1 MPSHSSNVRP
11 APDKVLVDI
20 ANYVAGCKIT
30 RAEAYRT
37 ARYCLIDALGCALE
51 ALSYP
56 ECTKL
61 LGPIVPGIVIANGA
75 RVPGTRFEL
84 DPVRAAFNLGAMI
97 RWLDFNDSFTA
108 AEGGHPSD
116 NLGGILATA
125 DYLSRR
131 RIAAGKPPLVMRD
144 VLTAMIKAYE
154 IQGVLSLEN
163 NFTRLGFD
171 HAALARVA
179 STAVVTGML
188 GGGREE
194 IINAVSNAWADG
206 LTLKIYRQA
215 PNIGSRKSWA
225 GGDATSRAVLFG
237 LMAVRGEMGYPS
249 VLTAKTF
256 GFYDAL
262 FNGRPFKFQRRYGSY
277 VLEHVMF
284 KFVAAGMHGQTAVE
298 CALKLHPLVKDRLD
312 EIGAITIMGTE
323 KLIGIMD
330 KRGALSNPADRDH
343 CVQYVVAVG
352 MIFGGLTASDFEDE
366 FAADPRIDRLRA
378 KMKVVENPRYT
389 RDFHAPAKRSSA
401 NAIQVRFKDGSSI
414 PKVEVEYP
422 IGHPRR
428 RAEGIPMLEAKFK
441 THLARRF
448 PPGQQAAILALC
460 RDQARLEATPVNA
473 LVDRF
478 VI

>member
-1 MPSHSSNVRP
+1 VPSHSSNVRP
-11 APDKVLVDI
+11 APDKVLGDI

-75 RVPGTRFEL
+75 RVPGTSFEL

-97 RWLDFNDSFTA
+97 RWLDSNDSFTA

-163 NFTRLGFD
+163 NFPRLGFD
-171 HAALARVA
+171 HAALVRVA

-206 LTLKIYRQA
+206 LTLKVYRQA

-225 GGDATSRAVLFG
+225 GGDATSRAVMFG

-256 GFYDAL
+256 GFYAAL
-262 FNGRPFKFQRRYGSY
+262 FKGRPFKFQRRYGSY

-312 EIGAITIMGTE
+312 EIDAITIMGTE

-330 KRGALSNPADRDH
+330 KRGPLSNPADRDH

-352 MIFGGLTASDFEDE
+352 MIFGGLTAADFEDE

-389 RDFHAPAKRSSA
+389 RDFHTPAKRSSA
-401 NAIQVRFKDGSSI
+401 NAIQVRFKDGSNL

-441 THLARRF
+441 TNLARCF

-473 LVDRF
+473 FVDRF

>member
-1 MPSHSSNVRP
+1 MPSHSSNGRP

-20 ANYVAGCKIT
+20 ADYVDGYKISS
-30 RAEAYRT
+30 AKAFHT
-37 ARYCLIDALGCALE
+37 ARYCLMDALGCALE

-56 ECTKL
+56 ACTKL
-61 LGPIVPGIVIANGA
+61 LGPIVPGIVVSHGA
-75 RVPGTRFEL
+75 RVPGTGFEL
-84 DPVRAAFNLGAMI
+84 DPVRAAFNIGAMI

-125 DYLSRR
+125 DYLSRTR
-131 RIAAGKPPLVMRD
+131 AAEGKPPLTMHD

-171 HAALARVA
+171 HAALVRVA
-179 STAVVTGML
+179 SAAVVTKML
-188 GGGREE
+188 GGSRED

-206 LTLKIYRQA
+206 LTLKVYRQA

-225 GGDATSRAVLFG
+225 GGDATSRAVMFG
-237 LMAVRGEMGYPS
+237 LMAVKGEMGYPS
-249 VLTAKTF
+249 VLTARTF
-256 GFYDAL
+256 GFYEAL
-262 FNGRPFKFQRRYGSY
+262 LKGKPFKFQRRYGSY

-284 KFVAAGMHGQTAVE
+284 KFVAAGMHGQTAAE

-312 EIGAITIMGTE
+312 EIEAITIRGHE

-330 KRGALSNPADRDH
+330 KRGPLNNPADRDH
-343 CVQYVVAVG
+343 CVQYVVAVA
-352 MIFGGLTASDFEDE
+352 MIFGRLVASDFEDE

-389 RDFHAPAKRSSA
+389 RDYHAPAKRSSA
-401 NAIQVRFKDGSSI
+401 NAIEVRFKDGSRTH
-414 PKVEVEYP
+414 KVEVEYP

-441 THLARRF
+441 ANLARRF
-448 PPGQQAAILALC
+448 PPKQQAAILALC
-460 RDQARLEATPVNA
+460 LDQARLEATPVNEFM
-473 LVDRF
+473 DRF

>member
-1 MPSHSSNVRP
+1 MRSHSSSARP
-11 APDKVLVDI
+11 GPDKVLVDI
-20 ANYVAGCKIT
+20 ANYVDGREIGSA
-30 RAEAYRT
+30 RAYHT
-37 ARYCLIDALGCALE
+37 ARYCLLDALGCALE

-61 LGPIVPGIVIANGA
+61 LGPIVPGAVISNGA
-75 RVPGTRFEL
+75 RVPGTHFEL
-84 DPVRAAFNLGAMI
+84 DPVRAAFNIGAMI

-125 DYLSRR
+125 DYLSRT
-131 RIAAGKPPLVMRD
+131 RITEGRPPLVMRD
-144 VLTAMIKAYE
+144 VLIAMIKAYE

-171 HAALARVA
+171 HAALVRVA
-179 STAVVTGML
+179 STAVVTKML

-206 LTLKIYRQA
+206 LTLKVYRQS

-225 GGDATSRAVLFG
+225 GGDASSRAVMFG
-237 LMAVRGEMGYPS
+237 LMAVKGEMGYPS

-262 FNGRPFKFQRRYGSY
+262 FKGKPFKFQRRYGSY

-312 EIGAITIMGTE
+312 EIDAITITSTE

-330 KRGALSNPADRDH
+330 KRGPLNNPADRDH

-352 MIFGGLTASDFEDE
+352 MIHGRLAASDFEDG

-401 NAIQVRFKDGSSI
+401 NAIQVRFKDGSSTS
-414 PKVEVEYP
+414 KLEVEYP

-441 THLARRF
+441 ANLARRL
-448 PPGQQAAILALC
+448 PPKQRAAILALC
-460 RDQARLEATPVNA
+460 LDQARLEATPVNEF
-473 LVDRF
+473 VDWF

>member
-1 MPSHSSNVRP
+1 MPSHGSSARP
-11 APDKVLVDI
+11 APDKALVDI
-20 ANYVAGCKIT
+20 ANYVDRQVIRSAK
-30 RAEAYRT
+30 AYHT

-51 ALSYP
+51 ALDYP
-56 ECTKL
+56 ECAKL
-61 LGPIVPGIVIANGA
+61 LGPIVPGTVVACGA

-84 DPVRAAFNLGAMI
+84 DPVRAAFNIGSMI

-125 DYLSRR
+125 DYLSRTR
-131 RIAAGKPPLVMRD
+131 VAEGKPPLVMRD

-171 HAALARVA
+171 HAALVRVA
-179 STAVVTGML
+179 SAAAVTGML
-188 GGGREE
+188 GGSREE

-206 LTLKIYRQA
+206 LTLKVYRQA
-215 PNIGSRKSWA
+215 PNIGSRKGWA
-225 GGDATSRAVLFG
+225 GGDATSRGVMLG

-249 VLTAKTF
+249 VLTARTF

-262 FNGRPFKFQRRYGSY
+262 FKGKPFKFQRRYDSY
-277 VLEHVMF
+277 VLEHALF
-284 KFVAAGMHGQTAVE
+284 KFVPAGMHGQTAVE

-312 EIGAITIMGTE
+312 DIDAITIGSHE

-330 KRGALSNPADRDH
+330 KRGRLNNPADRDH
-343 CVQYVVAVG
+343 CVQYVVAVA
-352 MIFGGLTASDFEDE
+352 MIFGRLAASDFEDE

-401 NAIQVRFKDGSSI
+401 NAIEVRFKDGSRT
-414 PKVEVEYP
+414 PLVEIEYP

-428 RAEGIPMLEAKFK
+428 RAEGIPMLETKFRS
-441 THLARRF
+441 HLARRF
-448 PPGQQAAILALC
+448 PPKQQAAILALC
-460 RDQARLEATPVNA
+460 LDQTRLEATPVNEV
-473 LVDRF
+473 VDRF